1 MKCRG
6 MGFTSVCLDF
16 QVGKVG
22 VFPFRRRE
30 IVILNDYF
38 FSKTLNMNIY
48 ELNSIIHFPFP
59 FHPNLNKLNP
69 EITLGNNITQSHLII
84 NGH

>member
-30 IVILNDYF
+30 IVILN
-38 FSKTLNMNIY
+38 
-48 ELNSIIHFPFP
+48 LNSSVKLLYMNFLESSSFIHFPFP
-59 FHPNLNKLNP
+59 FHPNLNNLNP
-69 EITLGNNITQSHLII
+69 EITLSNNITKGHLII